1 VTKGRPGP
9 DRARSAAGSGPGAWH
24 EEVDYA
30 TRARRS
36 AYWRRNI
43 QSVGVLLAIWFLVSY
58 GLGILWVEP
67 LNELT
72 LPGTHYPLGFWFAQ
86 QGAIYV
92 FVILIFVYVGL
103 MNRLDREFDVDETGP
118 GAATVDGAT
127 GSRGGKALDRGAR
140 GDGGEARDRGARGDG
155 GEAPDRGARG
165 GGGGGPA

>member
-1 VTKGRPGP
+1 MSQANRDPGSERGRDSSG
-9 DRARSAAGSGPGAWH
+9 AGPGAWH
-24 EEVDYA
+24 EDVDDA

-43 QSVGVLLAIWFLVSY
+43 RSVGILLAIWFLVSY

-92 FVILIFVYVGL
+92 FVILIFVYVRL
-103 MNRLDREFDVDETGP
+103 MNRLDREFDVDERDVEVPAEGLDHLRRLS
-118 GAATVDGAT
+118 GLAALREAQSYKERARCAAR
-127 GSRGGKALDRGAR
+127 GSR
-140 GDGGEARDRGARGDG
+140 
-155 GEAPDRGARG
+155 P
-165 GGGGGPA
+165 